1 MLLKLTFFEPVLG
14 FSLSL
19 CAMPLLLLME
29 VLDMD
34 RLPLVLS
41 SEESQNMQE
50 IPEAA
55 HREQLGQ
62 QMVGDLLDISE
73 LTDQP
78 IKHMVLNKTGV
89 FEEADISTWE

>member
-1 MLLKLTFFEPVLG
+1 MLLKLTFLDPVLG

-34 RLPLVLS
+34 RLPLVVS

-50 IPEAA
+50 IPKGA
-55 HREQLGQ
+55 HRE
-62 QMVGDLLDISE
+62 
-73 LTDQP
+73 
-78 IKHMVLNKTGV
+78 
-89 FEEADISTWE
+89 

>member
-1 MLLKLTFFEPVLG
+1 MLLKLTFLDPVLG

-62 QMVGDLLDISE
+62 QMVYDLLDIAQ
-73 LTDQP
+73 LTEQP
-78 IKHMVLNKTGV
+78 IKHMLLNPIGV
-89 FEEADISTWE
+89 FEEAKDQK

>member
-1 MLLKLTFFEPVLG
+1 MLLKLTFLDPVLG

-34 RLPLVLS
+34 RLPLGVVS

-50 IPEAA
+50 IPKGA
-55 HREQLGQ
+55 HRE
-62 QMVGDLLDISE
+62 
-73 LTDQP
+73 
-78 IKHMVLNKTGV
+78 
-89 FEEADISTWE
+89 

>member
-1 MLLKLTFFEPVLG
+1 
-14 FSLSL
+14 
-19 CAMPLLLLME
+19 
-29 VLDMD
+29 MD

-89 FEEADISTWE
+89 FEEAEGQEKTMHKCKPKSDNSPFTGIFVFLIT